1 MSYKKKRKIL
11 IAVMAGLLAL
21 LLIVPIVAEI
31 VTGIISL
38 S

>member
-11 IAVMAGLLAL
+11 MAVTAGLLAL

-31 VTGIISL
+31 VTGIASL